1 MNKQE
6 LFIKTF
12 FLFLFLPG
20 LLFGGQNIS
29 LASSNQ
35 KISKDKERFVTI
47 DFDNVD
53 IKTFIKF
60 ISELTGKNF
69 VIDPRVR
76 GKVTI
81 VSPAKISVKEAYK
94 VFESVLEVHGFTTV
108 PAGDVIKIVPIIS
121 ARSKDVE
128 TLFKK
133 KNLKPEDKVITQ
145 LVHLRYADPNE
156 LRKILTP
163 LVSRGGIIV
172 PYRPTG
178 MLIITDVMS
187 NIRRLL
193 HIIKEIDVKGTGE
206 IISVIPLKY
215 ARAENIA
222 KAINLIFQK
231 KGIAE
236 RQRRGPQSV
245 GIIKVV
251 SYKRTNV
258 LIVLA
263 SEDNTERIRHIISL
277 LDKPIPR
284 GKENI
289 HVYYLQN
296 ADAEELVKVL
306 TDIIPKGGA
315 KEGKLTT
322 ITGITG
328 EVKMVADKSTNSLVI
343 TASKEDY
350 KAIEKV
356 IKKLDIPR
364 KMVYIE
370 ALIMEVSADKKFE
383 IGVEWRAT
391 EKAGKHRGGVIVPF
405 GGTGGMGEQGSY
417 KNMPDITPETK
428 VLPYPSGFSVG
439 ILGAGIRIGDYV
451 FPTLGAVFRAYH
463 GVAGVHILSTP
474 QVLVTDNEEA
484 EIKVGENVPYLTREE
499 KPMEG
504 TATGTEYRNYEYR
517 DVGVSLKITP
527 QINQDGFVKLKIF
540 EEVIKLKKGT
550 EQYTPTTLKRSAKT
564 TVIVKNAH
572 TVVIGGMIGE
582 SIEEGTYQA
591 PCFGSI
597 PGLGWLFKS
606 QYNSRNRTNL
616 FIFLTPRI
624 VETPGDARVIYR
636 KKKDLIEQLEIKGG
650 VIKLYKN
657 KKKKGKK

>member
-1 MNKQE
+1 MKKQD

-12 FLFLFLPG
+12 FLFFFFPS
-20 LLFGGQNIS
+20 LLFAGQNIS

-35 KISKDKERFVTI
+35 KISKDEERFVTI

-69 VIDPRVR
+69 VIDSRVR

-81 VSPAKISVKEAYK
+81 VSPTKISVKEAYK

-108 PAGDVIKIVPIIS
+108 PAGNVIKIVPIIS

-128 TLFKK
+128 IILKK
-133 KNLKPEDKVITQ
+133 KNLNPEDKVITQ
-145 LVHLRYADPNE
+145 LVHLKYADPNE
-156 LRKILTP
+156 LRKILIP
-163 LVSRGGIIV
+163 LVSRGGIVV

-193 HIIKEIDVKGTGE
+193 HIIKEVDVKGTGE

-215 ARAENIA
+215 AKAENIA
-222 KAINLIFQK
+222 KAINFIFQK
-231 KGIAE
+231 KEIIE
-236 RQRRGPQSV
+236 RRRRGLQSV

-263 SEDNTERIRHIISL
+263 SEDNTERIRHLISL

-306 TDIIPKGGA
+306 TDIIPKGEP
-315 KEGKLTT
+315 KKGKLTT
-322 ITGITG
+322 ITG
-328 EVKMVADKSTNSLVI
+328 EVKIVADKSTNSLVI

-350 KAIEKV
+350 NAIKKV

-383 IGVEWRAT
+383 VGVEWRAA

-405 GGTGGMGEQGSY
+405 GGTGGMGDQGSY
-417 KNMPDITPETK
+417 KNMPDVTPETNI
-428 VLPYPSGFSVG
+428 LPFPSGFSVG
-439 ILGAGIRIGDYV
+439 ILGAGIRIGNYV
-451 FPTLGAVFRAYH
+451 FPSLGAVFRAYH
-463 GVAGVHILSTP
+463 GVSGVHILSTP

-517 DVGVSLKITP
+517 DVGVTLKITP

-564 TVIVKNAH
+564 TVIVKNSH

-591 PCFGSI
+591 PCLGSI

-606 QYNSRNRTNL
+606 QYNSRNKTNL

-624 VETPGDARVIYR
+624 IETPRDAKAIYNQ
-636 KKKDLIEQLEIKGG
+636 KKNLIEQLEIKGG

-657 KKKKGKK
+657 KKHKK

>member
-1 MNKQE
+1 MKKQA

-12 FLFLFLPG
+12 FLLFFFPT
-20 LLFGGQNIS
+20 LLFAGQNIS

-35 KISKDKERFVTI
+35 KTKNEERFVTI

-53 IKTFIKF
+53 IRDFIKF

-69 VIDPRVR
+69 VIDSRVK

-81 VSPAKISVKEAYK
+81 VSPTKISVKEAYK
-94 VFESVLEVHGFTTV
+94 VFESVLEVYGFTTV
-108 PAGDVIKIVPIIS
+108 PAGNIIKIVPIIS

-128 TLFKK
+128 TILK
-133 KNLKPEDKVITQ
+133 KNKLKPEDKVITQ
-145 LVHLRYADPNE
+145 LVHLKYADPNE

-163 LVSRGGIIV
+163 LVSRGGIVV

-187 NIRRLL
+187 NIKRLL

-215 ARAENIA
+215 AQAENTA
-222 KAINLIFQK
+222 KVINFIFQK
-231 KGIAE
+231 KEIVE
-236 RQRRGPQSV
+236 RRRRGLQSV

-251 SYKRTNV
+251 PYKRTNV

-263 SEDNTERIRHIISL
+263 SEDNTKRIRHLVSL

-322 ITGITG
+322 ITSITG
-328 EVKMVADKSTNSLVI
+328 EVKIVADKSTNSLVI

-350 KAIEKV
+350 NAIKKV

-383 IGVEWRAT
+383 VGVEWRAA

-405 GGTGGMGEQGSY
+405 GGTGGMGDQGSY
-417 KNMPDITPETK
+417 KNMPDVTPETK
-428 VLPYPSGFSVG
+428 VLPFPSGFSVG
-439 ILGAGIRIGDYV
+439 ILGAGIKIGDYV
-451 FPTLGAVFRAYH
+451 FPSLGAVFRAYH
-463 GVAGVHILSTP
+463 GVSGVHILSTP
-474 QVLVTDNEEA
+474 QILVTDNEEA

-504 TATGTEYRNYEYR
+504 TVTGTEYRNYEYR
-517 DVGVSLKITP
+517 DVGVTLKITP

-564 TVIVKNAH
+564 TVIVKNGH

-591 PCFGSI
+591 PCLGSI

-606 QYNSRNRTNL
+606 RYNSRNKTNL

-624 VETPGDARVIYR
+624 IETPRDAKAIYNQ
-636 KKKDLIEQLEIKGG
+636 KKNLIEQLEIKGG
-650 VIKLYKN
+650 VIKLYKD
-657 KKKKGKK
+657 KKKEQKK

>member
-1 MNKQE
+1 MKKRT
-6 LFIKTF
+6 LLLIKTSLLLF
-12 FLFLFLPG
+12 FLSFLFV
-20 LLFGGQNIS
+20 GQNIS

-35 KISKDKERFVTI
+35 KTKNEERFVTI

-53 IKTFIKF
+53 IRDFIKF

-69 VIDPRVR
+69 VIDSRVR

-81 VSPAKISVKEAYK
+81 VSPTKISVKEAYK

-108 PAGDVIKIVPIIS
+108 PAGNIIKIVPIIS
-121 ARSKDVE
+121 ARSKNVE
-128 TLFKK
+128 TIFKK
-133 KNLKPEDKVITQ
+133 NKLKPEDKVITQ
-145 LVHLRYADPNE
+145 LVHLKYADPNE

-163 LVSRGGIIV
+163 LVSRGGIVV

-187 NIRRLL
+187 NIKRLL
-193 HIIKEIDVKGTGE
+193 NIIKEIDVKGTGE

-222 KAINLIFQK
+222 KAIDFIFQK
-231 KGIAE
+231 KEAVE
-236 RQRRGPQSV
+236 RQRRGIQSV
-245 GIIKVV
+245 SIIKVV
-251 SYKRTNV
+251 PYKRTNV

-263 SEDNTERIRHIISL
+263 SEDNTERIKRLISL

-306 TDIIPKGGA
+306 TAIIPKGGA

-322 ITGITG
+322 ITG
-328 EVKMVADKSTNSLVI
+328 EVKIVADKSTNSLVI

-350 KAIEKV
+350 NAIKKV

-383 IGVEWRAT
+383 IGVEWRAA

-405 GGTGGMGEQGSY
+405 GGTGGMGDQGSY
-417 KNMPDITPETK
+417 KNMPDVTPETK
-428 VLPYPSGFSVG
+428 VLPFPSGFSVG
-439 ILGAGIRIGDYV
+439 ILGAGIRIGNYV
-451 FPTLGAVFRAYH
+451 FPSLGAVFRAYH
-463 GVAGVHILSTP
+463 GVSGVHILSTP

-517 DVGVSLKITP
+517 DVGVTLKITP

-564 TVIVKNAH
+564 TVIVKNGH

-591 PCFGSI
+591 PCLGSI

-606 QYNSRNRTNL
+606 RYNSKNKTNL
-616 FIFLTPRI
+616 FIFLTPHI
-624 VETPGDARVIYR
+624 IETPRDAKAIYNQ
-636 KKKDLIEQLEIKGG
+636 KKSLIEQLQIKGG

-657 KKKKGKK
+657 KKRKEKIKK